1 MLAGVL
7 CRLPMPT
14 YCPCRCGLNVSKKG
28 VYRKDH
34 QPAGTSRDPQGKEKA
49 ANAISNPIHNPIN
62 NPINGPINNKRTQ
75 EKARIENEERIAKMS
90 KDEPII
96 SEAMAAATADTLSTS
111 PLPIF
116 QDCTLE
122 EFLQLA
128 SDLNQPEAD
137 AYAFYFGYTGRQI
150 QVEYL
155 RFLTERGASQQ
166 DEDGTFIDPKARNR
180 PVLIWAHD
188 SVITQK
194 AAETELG
201 FKYIELYSSTLKI
214 NARRVEKAF
223 QKRFQYLPLGTRLW
237 RHPDKGCKY
246 DQPEDAGKV
255 HKVFLT
261 FSPLV
266 AKARRDLWIKLNP

>member
-1 MLAGVL
+1 MCVSLRVA
-7 CRLPMPT
+7 
-14 YCPCRCGLNVSKKG
+14 CGCGTATGRVG
-28 VYRKDH
+28 VYVKGH
-34 QPAGTSRDPQGKEKA
+34 QPAGTSRDSQGKAKA
-49 ANAISNPIHNPIN
+49 ANDIHNPIHNPIN
-62 NPINGPINNKRTQ
+62 NKRVQ
-75 EKARIENEERIAKMS
+75 ETARIENEERIAKMPMG
-90 KDEPII
+90 ELMI
-96 SEAMAAATADTLSTS
+96 SEALAAATADTLSTS

-116 QDCTLE
+116 QGCTLE

-137 AYAFYFGYTGRQI
+137 ACAFYFGYTGRQI

-155 RFLTERGASQQ
+155 RFLTERG
-166 DEDGTFIDPKARNR
+166 GNK
-180 PVLIWAHD
+180 PVLLWAHD
-188 SVITQK
+188 CVITQK
-194 AAETELG
+194 EAETELG

-214 NARRVEKAF
+214 NARRVEKAL
-223 QKRFQYLPLGTRLW
+223 QERFQHLPLGTRLW
-237 RHPDKGCKY
+237 RAPDKGPKY

>member
-1 MLAGVL
+1 M
-7 CRLPMPT
+7 
-14 YCPCRCGLNVSKKG
+14 
-28 VYRKDH
+28 YRKGH
-34 QPAGTSRDPQGKEKA
+34 QPDGTSRDPDGKSKDL
-49 ANAISNPIHNPIN
+49 NDKWYPINNPIYNPIN
-62 NPINGPINNKRTQ
+62 NPINNPIKNPIYSKIHSKRRQ
-75 EKARIENEERIAKMS
+75 EAARIENEERIAKMS

-116 QDCTLE
+116 NGCTLE
-122 EFLQLA
+122 EFLHLA
-128 SDLNQPEAD
+128 SDLNQPVAD
-137 AYAFYFGYTGRQI
+137 AHAFYFGYTGRQI
-150 QVEYL
+150 KVEYL
-155 RFLTERGASQQ
+155 RFLTERGVGGELGSGPTWQ
-166 DEDGTFIDPKARNR
+166 RNR
-180 PVLIWAHD
+180 PVLLWPND

-194 AAETELG
+194 QAEENLG

-214 NARRVEKAF
+214 NARRVEKAL
-223 QKRFQYLPLGTRLW
+223 QERFQHLPLGTRLW
-237 RHPDKGCKY
+237 RAPDKGPKY